1 MTHDPLSQY
10 RKASNIPTGGNAI
23 PPAGIEDYVA
33 FGTKDKV
40 ARLRICSAVPLVHSP
55 SYNLLLDV
63 VSDGKFGTNFVL
75 VFTVL
80 LVMVKGKNLQ
90 KMVFAIENGMADY
103 IQEFDPERWA
113 KPNDDTAAF
122 IESIEIKVTESSMIA
137 SETKH

>member
-55 SYNLLLDV
+55 KGIAAAASGSGDCR
-63 VSDGKFGTNFVL
+63 DFGGNE
-75 VFTVL
+75 
-80 LVMVKGKNLQ
+80 
-90 KMVFAIENGMADY
+90 AE
-103 IQEFDPERWA
+103 
-113 KPNDDTAAF
+113 
-122 IESIEIKVTESSMIA
+122 
-137 SETKH
+137 